1 MLRKLGLGLTI
12 GLLGGVLLA
21 GCGSARVVQRTQYG
35 GVIALQGDR
44 GKAMEQAHKEMSGH
58 CGAGNYSIVQE
69 GEEVIG
75 TDTVA
80 QSDTAYGEDTAY
92 AEGTSNSGNS
102 SSTAGGSSTRGGSS
116 TSASS
121 STRNAVE
128 WRVHYQCGGAPAGAP
143 APAGPPPP
151 PPGDAPPPPGY

>member
-1 MLRKLGLGLTI
+1 
-12 GLLGGVLLA
+12 LLFGATLVA
-21 GCGSARVVQRTQYG
+21 ACGSARVVKRTQYG

-44 GKAMEQAHKEMSGH
+44 AKAMEQAHKEMSMH
-58 CGAGNYSIVQE
+58 CGVQNYSIIQE

-80 QSDTAYGEDTAY
+80 QSDTNYGEDTAY
-92 AEGTSNSGNS
+92 AEGTSTSGNS

-121 STRNAVE
+121 STRDAVE
-128 WRVHYQCGGAPAGAP
+128 WRVHYQCGGAPAGG
-143 APAGPPPP
+143 GPPPP
-151 PPGDAPPPPGY
+151 PPGPAPGGAPPPPPPGY